1 MRMNLELVKA
11 GLDLELLA
19 GKLDS
24 MLFYNLYV
32 IKNWFQIINMFDE
45 SIALIEEY
53 TYIYIYIYR
62 WGQIYSN
69 TSRF

>member
-53 TYIYIYIYR
+53 TYIYIYI